1 MTPVTLDISG
11 GRAQTCTRMTTWK
24 LSPALV
30 VMALSVVACARN
42 PPSPPAGARPQGVVR
57 VAHPGVTPFV
67 REVVMDPSRLEA
79 DRELDAGRHPEELL
93 AFLEVAPGMRMGELG
108 AGGGYTTE
116 LVARA
121 VGERG
126 RVFAENNRFV
136 LERFAAKPWA
146 DRLQRPATRN
156 VVRVDREF
164 DDPFPPEARDLDG
177 VYVVLFYHD
186 IVWMGGDR
194 DRMNRAVFDALRPG
208 GYYVIVDHAA
218 RPGSG
223 AADTQTLHRIDE
235 AFVIAE
241 VERAGFKLRTVG
253 DFLRNPTDKRDWNA
267 SPKTAGERRGT
278 SDRFALQFVKPA
290 RNTSPG
296 TGG

>member
-1 MTPVTLDISG
+1 
-11 GRAQTCTRMTTWK
+11 MTTFR
-24 LSPALV
+24 LSPAALV
-30 VMALSVVACARN
+30 VVFSVASACARN
-42 PPSPPAGARPQGVVR
+42 TPPPAGHRQDAVIRI
-57 VAHPGVTPFV
+57 AHPGVTPFI
-67 REVVMDPSRLEA
+67 RNVVEDPTRLESDQA
-79 DRELDAGRHPEELL
+79 LDAGRHADELL
-93 AFLEVAPGMRMGELG
+93 AFLEVGPGLRMGEIG

-126 RVFAENNRFV
+126 RVFAENNRLA

-164 DDPFPPEARDLDG
+164 DDPFPPEARDLDV

-186 IVWMGGDR
+186 TVWMGANR
-194 DRMNRAVFDALRPG
+194 DRMNHAVFEALRPG
-208 GYYVIVDHAA
+208 GSYVIIDHSA

-223 AADTQTLHRIDE
+223 TADAQTLHRIDE

-241 VERAGFKLRTVG
+241 VERAGFKLHAIG
-253 DFLRNPTDKRDWNA
+253 DFLRNPADKRDWNA
-267 SPKTAGERRGT
+267 SPRTAGERRGT

-290 RNTSPG
+290 RNFSP
-296 TGG
+296 TPGG

>member
-1 MTPVTLDISG
+1 
-11 GRAQTCTRMTTWK
+11 MTTWR
-24 LSPALV
+24 LSAAALG
-30 VMALSVVACARN
+30 VVACSFGLGCARSGT
-42 PPSPPAGARPQGVVR
+42 PPVAREQAVIR
-57 VAHPGVTPFV
+57 VAHPGVTPFI
-67 REVVMDPSRLEA
+67 RAVVQDPDRLDA
-79 DRELDAGRHPEELL
+79 DRALDAGRHPEELL
-93 AFLEVAPGMRMGELG
+93 AFLEVAPGLLLGEIG

-126 RVFAENNRFV
+126 RIYAENNRLV

-146 DRLQRPATRN
+146 DRLQRRALRN

-164 DDPFPPEARDLDG
+164 DDPLPPEARDLDG

-186 IVWMGGDR
+186 TVWMGADR

-208 GYYVIVDHAA
+208 GFYVIIDHAA
-218 RPGSG
+218 RAGSG
-223 AADTQTLHRIDE
+223 TADAQTLHRIDE

-241 VERAGFKLRTVG
+241 VERAGFKLHAVG
-253 DFLRNPTDKRDWNA
+253 DFLRNPADKRDWNA

-290 RNTSPG
+290 RNFSAPPG
-296 TGG
+296 G

>member
-1 MTPVTLDISG
+1 
-11 GRAQTCTRMTTWK
+11 MTTFW
-24 LSPALV
+24 LSPAALV
-30 VMALSVVACARN
+30 VIFSVVSGCGRN
-42 PPSPPAGARPQGVVR
+42 TPPLAGHRQTAVIRI
-57 VAHPGVTPFV
+57 AHPGVTPFI
-67 REVVMDPSRLEA
+67 RNVVEDPTRLEA
-79 DRELDAGRHPEELL
+79 DQALDAGRHPDELL
-93 AFLEVAPGMRMGELG
+93 AFLEVAPGLRVGEIG

-126 RVFAENNRFV
+126 RVFAENNRLV

-164 DDPFPPEARDLDG
+164 DDPFPPEARDLDV

-186 IVWMGGDR
+186 TVWMGANR
-194 DRMNRAVFDALRPG
+194 DRMNHAVFEALRPG
-208 GYYVIVDHAA
+208 GFYVIVDHSA

-223 AADTQTLHRIDE
+223 TADVQTLHRIDE

-241 VERAGFKLRTVG
+241 VERAGFKLHAVG
-253 DFLRNPTDKRDWNA
+253 DFLRNAADKRDWNA
-267 SPKTAGERRGT
+267 SPSAAGERRGT

-290 RNTSPG
+290 RNFSPPP
-296 TGG
+296 GG